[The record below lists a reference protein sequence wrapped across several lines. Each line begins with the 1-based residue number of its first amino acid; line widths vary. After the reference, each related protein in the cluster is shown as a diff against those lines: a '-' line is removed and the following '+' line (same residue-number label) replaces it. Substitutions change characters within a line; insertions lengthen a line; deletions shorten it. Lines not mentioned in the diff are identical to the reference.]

1 MAGGF
6 PLREG
11 GIMRL
16 LSLIIPASML
26 WSAAAN
32 AQTLPY
38 PRDTPSLSAG
48 AVEPPGLRWI
58 RPDEARQIGG
68 GYDMSNGW
76 TMEVATFPR
85 YIDVRIDDQPPIRL
99 VSVRRYEFV
108 SVGGSIRMAFNLG
121 SWGNEMELR
130 YVPGPPTAGLVV
142 LTARTTQD

>member
-1 MAGGF
+1 
-6 PLREG
+6 
-11 GIMRL
+11 MRL
-16 LSLIIPASML
+16 LTLIIPASML
-26 WSAAAN
+26 LSAATS

-38 PRDTPSLSAG
+38 PRDSPQAATKTPEAPAS
-48 AVEPPGLRWI
+48 RWI

-108 SVGGSIRMAFNLG
+108 SIGGGIRMAFNLG
-121 SWGNEMELR
+121 NWGNEMELR
-130 YVPGPPTAGLVV
+130 YMPGPPTAGLVV